1 MSDQLINDLP
11 TDSKL
16 KQHMDF
22 VSLMGKLSK
31 SPKKRER
38 LLSIASPGDIDACA
52 EIYLNLLRG
61 NIKVSKKDL
70 KKLQKYQN
78 QIRALAD
85 KKISRH
91 QKKILLGTQT
101 GGLLPL
107 LIPALAPLVISALR
121 GIFGQ

>member
-61 NIKVSKKDL
+61 NIKV
-70 KKLQKYQN
+70 
-78 QIRALAD
+78 
-85 KKISRH
+85 
-91 QKKILLGTQT
+91 
-101 GGLLPL
+101 
-107 LIPALAPLVISALR
+107 
-121 GIFGQ
+121 